1 MTRTLTIAD
10 LTDPRERL
18 FVMAVFELGGPHR
31 GAEAALRAGY
41 AETMEDAADAA
52 AYLLGAP
59 RIAKVITGETKSRF
73 DVAAVAA
80 FNTLLEI
87 CADTDAPANARISA
101 AQEIL
106 NRSSIGP
113 VPSRSLSVTAHA
125 GGIEEFLDRL
135 DQMEAGERAASD
147 ADAALIDVTPG
158 SDEAAISAHQ
168 AHSATSTGRRRQR

>member
-1 MTRTLTIAD
+1 MVRTLTIAD

-41 AETMEDAADAA
+41 AETMEEAADAA

-59 RIAKVITGETKSRF
+59 RIAKVITGEIKARF
-73 DVAAVAA
+73 DVAATAA
-80 FNTLLEI
+80 FNALLEI
-87 CADTDAPANARISA
+87 CTNTAAPANARISA

-113 VPSRSLSVTAHA
+113 VPSRSMSVTARA
-125 GGIEEFLDRL
+125 DGIEALLARL
-135 DQMEAGERAASD
+135 DEMETQERAM
-147 ADAALIDVTPG
+147 ADANVIDVTPAPLN
-158 SDEAAISAHQ
+158 DIED
-168 AHSATSTGRRRQR
+168 